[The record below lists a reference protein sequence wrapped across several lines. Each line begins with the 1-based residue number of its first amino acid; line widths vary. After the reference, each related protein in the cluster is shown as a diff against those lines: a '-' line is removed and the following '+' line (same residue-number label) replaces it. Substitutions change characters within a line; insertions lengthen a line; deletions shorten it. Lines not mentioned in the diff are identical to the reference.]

1 MPLVL
6 LAQHFEHPF
15 VFLQKLVLR
24 RNDRPKAAHA
34 TPGSRITSGECGVLD
49 QVRRDQCARP
59 PKPCQTVDGDYS
71 FGALDYLQD
80 AQDKVE
86 IGGSAVGELHVVE
99 FKAATCEAGKSQV
112 SGSGWETTKTL
123 DSHIRIVTG
132 LVQSDDGGHVTLL
145 EVVHDLLVPPC
156 GHIQLRIDI

>member
-49 QVRRDQCARP
+49 
-59 PKPCQTVDGDYS
+59 PCQTVDGDYS
-71 FGALDYLQD
+71 FGALDYLQE

-99 FKAATCEAGKSQV
+99 FKAATCEAGKSLV
-112 SGSGWETTKTL
+112 SGSGWETTETL